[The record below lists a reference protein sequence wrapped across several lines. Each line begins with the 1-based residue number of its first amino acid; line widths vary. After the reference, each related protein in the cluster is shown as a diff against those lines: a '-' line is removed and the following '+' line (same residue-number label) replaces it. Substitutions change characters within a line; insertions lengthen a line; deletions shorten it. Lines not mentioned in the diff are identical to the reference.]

1 MKTLTALFCSS
12 LSLPLLILVM
22 WSCNNITQKNFIP
35 NDNSDFIFAEQ
46 LKNRG
51 SNDSAIL
58 FYKKYAEK
66 SLRLNNFNEW
76 INSISGT
83 VDCLKAKGELD
94 SALYLINQTQD
105 IAILKLDTTGNLFNI
120 LIHKKATIFSAKTQF
135 NKAEELYNRNIN
147 IYLHRSA
154 ITDTGLALSYNGL
167 GTVYL
172 LQNKTTEAI
181 IEYENAIQTYIKSKH
196 TASTDYASSLQNE
209 GIAYSNLGNFEKA
222 EQFLLKSLTI
232 NQKLFAPDDLKLAP
246 IYLNLGWHYQKTRND
261 TKAIEYMKQ
270 AENIFSSHNQSNSI
284 NAGSLFLNM
293 AGTYIYTAE
302 YEKAQNYLNK
312 SLEIISAKTP
322 DNQLAL
328 TAIYLNMGT
337 IAEKKE
343 EYKIAK
349 AFYLKGLSISDKIDN
364 SVKLLRGLANLSVK
378 MNNNKE
384 ADLYY
389 KQALQKSIELHGEE
403 STETALSY
411 LRYGDF
417 LSITGNSQALSYL
430 NKSLK
435 INLNT
440 FGSNNIDVS
449 SVYYF
454 IGYCYYRAKNYTESV
469 RYFQQS
475 LIAGFQGFTSLNFSD
490 NPEIP
495 VDNLNEN
502 LLNPLIDKATA
513 LLMLY
518 QSDNSKI
525 EFLKS
530 SAACFD
536 LSLKMIEMLRSTYQ
550 DENSKLFMS
559 ENKKYTN
566 SNALIAQVELYKIT
580 KNKET
585 LEHAFSISEKGK
597 SAVLLSHLRDKEA
610 KNIGGIPEDLLAQDA
625 SLKSEIFFYNKKIH
639 DLKTT
644 KNPDETTIKM
654 YNSRVFDLS
663 RKQDELIK
671 SIEKKYPTYYN
682 LKYDNSVISITDIQK
697 KLTANQAI
705 VEFALTD
712 TVLFSF
718 AVTKTKTQLIT
729 TSIDSSF
736 FKKLQI
742 IRDQLTG
749 KQFNNYSH
757 SDYNAFV
764 STSYELYRML
774 ILPLQP
780 TISGK
785 ELIII
790 PDGELGYLSF
800 DVLLTSLPDT
810 SKMSYKKLP
819 YLIRS
824 SPLSYA
830 PSATTFFDELNLKN
844 NKNNGRVLA
853 FGPDYGSDNSVLDQ
867 KDENGKL
874 LRSSLPNL
882 ENTKEEIKSLGNYFN
897 VKAMLGESATEKTFK
912 RMAPEYKVLHLA
924 MHTIINNDNPL
935 YSKLIFFKSKGDTSE
950 DGMLNASEL
959 INMELHADM
968 AVLSACNTGTG
979 KIRRGE
985 GIMSLSRDFFYAGIP
1000 GIIMTSW
1007 AVEDRTGIKLME
1019 YFYKYIAQGKPRN
1032 EALQLAKIEY
1042 LDNCD
1047 KLTSHPHYWA
1057 SYMNVGDISPLEGF
1071 GAKSNFYWI
1080 FGSGAAGIIL
1090 ILIIAISTRKK
1101 RKSGNPSI

>member
-1 MKTLTALFCSS
+1 MKNLSALFCISFS
-12 LSLPLLILVM
+12 IPLLILVL
-22 WSCNNITQKNFIP
+22 WSCDYSQKNSNE
-35 NDNSDFIFAEQ
+35 NDSSDFLLAEK

-51 SNDSAIL
+51 SNDSAIIL
-58 FYKKYAEK
+58 YRKSIEK
-66 SLRLNNFNEW
+66 SLKLKQHSEW
-76 INSISGT
+76 FKSISGII
-83 VDCLKAKGELD
+83 DCLNAKGEID
-94 SALYLINQTQD
+94 SALHFAEQAQEV
-105 IAILKLDTTGNLFNI
+105 AFVKLDSTSKIYNSLVIQKGILYTNKMQFDKAESLFLRNI
-120 LIHKKATIFSAKTQF
+120 KIYLSDPATI
-135 NKAEELYNRNIN
+135 
-147 IYLHRSA
+147 
-154 ITDTGLALSYNGL
+154 DTGLALSYNGL

-172 LQNKTTEAI
+172 QQKRYNDAITEYTKAI
-181 IEYENAIQTYIKSKH
+181 ETYIKTNHQHS
-196 TASTDYASSLQNE
+196 SGYASSLQNV
-209 GIAYSNLGNFEKA
+209 GIALSKKGNYEQA
-222 EQFLLKSLTI
+222 EQFLLKSFKV
-232 NQKLFAPDDLKLAP
+232 NQKFFAPNDLKLARF
-246 IYLNLGWHYQKTRND
+246 YVNLGRFYQVVRND
-261 TKAIEYMKQ
+261 SKAIEYMKR
-270 AENIFSSHNQSNSI
+270 AENIYSSQNQSNSI
-284 NAGSLFLNM
+284 NAGLLFLNM
-293 AGTYIYTAE
+293 AGIYIYTAE

-312 SLEIISAKTP
+312 SLEIISTKAPNNIINLIT
-322 DNQLAL
+322 
-328 TAIYLNMGT
+328 IYLNMGI
-337 IAEKKE
+337 IAEKKG
-343 EYKIAK
+343 EYQIAK
-349 AFYLKGLSISDKIDN
+349 DYYLKGLSISTQTDIT
-364 SVKLLRGLANLSVK
+364 VKLLRGLANLSVK
-378 MNNNKE
+378 MNDNKE

-389 KQALQKSIELHGEE
+389 KQALQKSIELSGEE

-417 LSITGNSQALSYL
+417 LSITGNRQALSYL
-430 NKSLK
+430 NKSLILNLK
-435 INLNT
+435 I
-440 FGSNNIDVS
+440 FGPNNIDVS
-449 SVYYF
+449 TAYYF
-454 IGYCYYRAKNYTESV
+454 IGNYYYRVNNYTESV
-469 RYFQQS
+469 RYFQKS
-475 LIAGFQGFTSLNFSD
+475 LIAGFQGFTSQNISD

-495 VDNLNEN
+495 TDNLNEN
-502 LLNPLIDKATA
+502 LLYPLIDKASA

-525 EFLKS
+525 DYLKS
-530 SAACFD
+530 SATCFD

-580 KNKET
+580 KNKEA
-585 LEHAFSISEKGK
+585 LEHAFAISEKGK

-639 DLKTT
+639 DLKITE
-644 KNPDETTIKM
+644 KPDETTIKM

-671 SIEKKYPTYYN
+671 SIEKKYPTYYK
-682 LKYDNSVISITDIQK
+682 LKYDNSVISINDIQK
-697 KLTANQAI
+697 KLTPDQAI
-705 VEFALTD
+705 IEFALTD

-718 AVTKTKTQLIT
+718 AITKSKRQLIT

-736 FKKLQI
+736 YKKLQI

-749 KQFNNYSH
+749 KQFNNYSR
-757 SDYNAFV
+757 SDYHSFI
-764 STSYELYRML
+764 STSYDLYRML
-774 ILPLQP
+774 LLPLQP
-780 TISGK
+780 NIAGK

-800 DVLLTSLPDT
+800 DVLLTSMPDT
-810 SKMSYKKLP
+810 SKLSYKKLP

-830 PSATTFFDELNLKN
+830 PSATTFFDELNLKT

-853 FGPDYGSDNSVLDQ
+853 FGPDYGSENSVLDQ

-882 ENTKEEIKSLGNYFN
+882 DNTEDEIKSLGNYFK
-897 VKAMLGESATEKTFK
+897 VKAMLGENATEKSFK
-912 RMAPEYKVLHLA
+912 HMASDYKVLHLA
-924 MHTIINNDNPL
+924 MHTIINNENPL
-935 YSKLIFFKSKGDTSE
+935 YSKLIFFKSKGDTLE

-968 AVLSACNTGTG
+968 AVLSACNTGSG

-1071 GAKSNFYWI
+1071 SAKSNSYWL
-1080 FGSGAAGIIL
+1080 FGAGVAGIAL
-1090 ILIIAISTRKK
+1090 ILIVIFSLRKK
-1101 RKSGNPSI
+1101 HKSGNPSI